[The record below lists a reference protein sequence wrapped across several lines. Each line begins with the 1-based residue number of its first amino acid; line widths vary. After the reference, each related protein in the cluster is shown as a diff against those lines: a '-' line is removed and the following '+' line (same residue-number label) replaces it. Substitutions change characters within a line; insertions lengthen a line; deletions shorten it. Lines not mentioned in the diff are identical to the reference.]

1 MWFKIAMIFVIMIL
15 FFAAVMVIDN
25 HRFVVRRY
33 TLRSAKVRY
42 PVRLVFIADLHEKSY
57 GRDNEAIVEAVS
69 SLDPDAV
76 LVGGDLIVS
85 GKVKRDARRQE
96 NGKGV
101 PEPADTGWMR
111 NSLSLMKRLGRIS
124 KVWFVSGNHEGRLSY
139 YKDYCQYNRLF
150 IEEMEKAGVRFLHNE
165 CADPCAEAHDGADSG
180 IRLQGLEL
188 PMRYYKKFTKTELTQ
203 EELGRLLGEAD
214 PSVYTVLLSHMPVY
228 FEQYAVWGA
237 DLCLCGHVHGG
248 LMRLPL
254 IGGVMGTRPNLFPK
268 YSGGQ
273 YSFPKGSGE
282 SGEKSTMILTCGL
295 GMHTL
300 PIRIFNPG
308 EISCVDLLPDRQ
320 QQMEA
325 IWNKTE

>member
-1 MWFKIAMIFVIMIL
+1 MWYKIATIFIILIL
-15 FFAAVMVIDN
+15 FFVAVMVIDN

-33 TLRSAKVRY
+33 TLRAKQVRY

-57 GRDNEAIVEAVS
+57 GKDNEALVEAID
-69 SLDPDAV
+69 SLSPDAV

-85 GKVKRDARRQE
+85 GRVKREARKQHGE
-96 NGKGV
+96 EGGG
-101 PEPADTGWMR
+101 PDDTGWMQH
-111 NSLSLMKRLGRIS
+111 SLSLMRRLGRIS
-124 KVWFVSGNHEGRLSY
+124 PVWFVSGNHEGRLSY
-139 YKDYCQYNRLF
+139 YKEYRQYNNLF
-150 IEEMEKAGVRFLHNE
+150 IEEMEKAGVRFLHNG
-165 CADPCAEAHDGADSG
+165 CVDPCAEAHGGADSG
-180 IRLQGLEL
+180 IRLRGLEL

-203 EELGRLLGEAD
+203 EELGRMLGEAD
-214 PSVYTVLLSHMPVY
+214 PSVYTVLLTHMPVY
-228 FEQYAVWGA
+228 FEQYAAWGA

-273 YSFPKGSGE
+273 YSYPKGSGE
-282 SGEKSTMILTCGL
+282 SGEISEMVLTCGL

-308 EISCVDLLPDRQ
+308 EISCVDLLPDQ
-320 QQMEA
+320 QQ
-325 IWNKTE
+325 

>member
-1 MWFKIAMIFVIMIL
+1 
-15 FFAAVMVIDN
+15 
-25 HRFVVRRY
+25 
-33 TLRSAKVRY
+33 
-42 PVRLVFIADLHEKSY
+42 
-57 GRDNEAIVEAVS
+57 
-69 SLDPDAV
+69 
-76 LVGGDLIVS
+76 
-85 GKVKRDARRQE
+85 
-96 NGKGV
+96 
-101 PEPADTGWMR
+101 
-111 NSLSLMKRLGRIS
+111 MKRLGRIS

-139 YKDYCQYNRLF
+139 YKEYRQYNRLF

-203 EELGRLLGEAD
+203 EELGRILGEAD

>member
-1 MWFKIAMIFVIMIL
+1 
-15 FFAAVMVIDN
+15 
-25 HRFVVRRY
+25 
-33 TLRSAKVRY
+33 
-42 PVRLVFIADLHEKSY
+42 
-57 GRDNEAIVEAVS
+57 
-69 SLDPDAV
+69 
-76 LVGGDLIVS
+76 
-85 GKVKRDARRQE
+85 
-96 NGKGV
+96 
-101 PEPADTGWMR
+101 
-111 NSLSLMKRLGRIS
+111 
-124 KVWFVSGNHEGRLSY
+124 
-139 YKDYCQYNRLF
+139 
-150 IEEMEKAGVRFLHNE
+150 
-165 CADPCAEAHDGADSG
+165 
-180 IRLQGLEL
+180 
-188 PMRYYKKFTKTELTQ
+188 MRYYKKFTKTELTQ
-203 EELGRLLGEAD
+203 EELGRILGEAD